1 MIAGTLEIQLLANM
15 ARLQKDMDDAKR
27 AVGSAMSSISSA
39 ANVAKAALSG
49 FAAGLSVTAI
59 VSHAR
64 ATIDAADAI
73 NDLSQRVGI
82 AVKDLAKYELAASQ
96 SGTSME
102 ALAKGIKSLSGN
114 LLEHGDA
121 LKKAGITATT
131 ADDAMKQLANV
142 FAGMPDGMEKT
153 TLAVKMFGKSGMDL
167 IPMLNMGSDG
177 LDKAAEKSAKYA
189 AQMAILAP
197 QSDAFNDNMAELGM
211 LSKISGM
218 AMMND
223 FMPALI
229 IITQAMADASQKGGM
244 FKGVMAG
251 IDEAANQM
259 FDWSGRQQR
268 KGIKSLTDDLADLHE
283 AQSLITV
290 DLFGRRGQIQ
300 LEIEGKTK
308 ALEAARKA
316 YFGLTDGN
324 AGRGSVN
331 PASVKPQSDW
341 MADYKAMMNAL
352 GGDSKAAA
360 VQITDYQKLTRAI
373 AEKQAVANLD
383 LETQARMT
391 EAQKYSAKF
400 EADLLIPGT
409 LKMTAGEIEL
419 TRAKMSTLVAT
430 ELANAEKDK
439 ETKANLAASEAQH
452 KYVETLTQG
461 LDKLKA
467 ESLTQQEHND
477 RLGLSVEAIA
487 ALDAAKL
494 ESQAVTLDLMAIKAL
509 DKNLDEEQYGLY
521 KAQAQELRKLAEL
534 KQTGAAKEAQVE
546 VAKKAA
552 EEWKRTADSINKDIT
567 DALMRGF
574 ENGKGFAENLRDTIT
589 NMFKTMILRPIVSA
603 VVSPISQGFSSM
615 LGGAGATSMGSNSL
629 INGAN
634 TASSLSSFGGAAAQ
648 YWTGSSAGASS
659 ASLAYA
665 NGVGMVGGDSIGALS
680 SANGGW
686 AGVNASG
693 GSAASGAA
701 AGGAS
706 GSSMI
711 PIIGWILA
719 GMSASSSFYDQGHGW
734 NGKYNALEP
743 VMGATD
749 GVLQG
754 VGLDGKTA
762 AIVSGSALIQ
772 GVLDKVGSWFD
783 GGHEYTVGTG
793 VQGKFSNG
801 GFSGRNYQN
810 WQNDGSPGIF
820 GIGKT
825 SGSSG
830 TNYSAMGSAA
840 SNALGD
846 AFVRVTDQVSGFAQ
860 SLGLSTDTIKG
871 FSKDITV
878 ALGSDAAAN
887 KAAIDVM
894 FAGIADD
901 MSAAF
906 LGTYETTVTQATG
919 LLGGFLPDVVS
930 TVFKP
935 GALMKEGETASVTL
949 VRLSTSLGQ
958 VNNSFDVLGKELL
971 SLSLTSGD
979 SASKLVDLLGG
990 MDAFKATTSSY
1001 YEAFYT
1007 EGERN
1012 AKLLEQL
1019 TGSFDKMGVALP
1031 DSLQTYRDLVNAQ
1044 DVNTESGRA
1053 MYASLMG
1060 MSGAFAQVT
1069 KAADDAANSVLSTLA
1084 YSNYVDYA
1092 SAASASGMKAL
1103 PRFAA
1108 GGMHAGG
1115 LRLVGE
1121 NGPEIEATGPARIW
1135 NADQMAGALRGGP
1148 AAPTNDAAAAE
1159 IRAQREEA
1167 RSQYRSM
1174 SLLYGRMLKIF
1185 EDWDRNGMP
1194 PGATA

>member
-27 AVGSAMSSISSA
+27 AVGGAMSSITSA
-39 ANVAKAALSG
+39 VNIAKAALSG
-49 FAAGLSVTAI
+49 LAAGLSVAAI

-73 NDLSQRVGI
+73 NDLSQRIGI

-96 SGTSME
+96 SGTTME
-102 ALAKGIKSLSGN
+102 ALAKGIKGLSGN

-167 IPMLNMGSDG
+167 IPMLNMGADG

-197 QSDAFNDNMAELGM
+197 QADAFNDNMAELGM

-218 AMMND
+218 SMMND
-223 FMPALI
+223 MMPALI
-229 IITQAMADASQKGGM
+229 AITQAMADASQKGGM

-268 KGIKSLTDDLADLHE
+268 KGIKTLTDDLASLHE

-308 ALEAARKA
+308 ALDAAKKA
-316 YFGLTDGN
+316 YFGLTEGN

-331 PASVKPQSDW
+331 PASVKPKTDWLSD
-341 MADYKAMMNAL
+341 YRAMMDAL
-352 GGDSKAAA
+352 GGDSKATAA
-360 VQITDYQKLTRAI
+360 QITDYQRLTRAI
-373 AEKQAVANLD
+373 AEKQAVSNLD

-409 LKMTAGEIEL
+409 LKMTATEIEL
-419 TRAKMSTLVAT
+419 TRAKMATLIAT
-430 ELANAEKDK
+430 ELSNVEKDK
-439 ETKANLAASEAQH
+439 ETKATLAGSEAHH

-494 ESQAVTLDLMAIKAL
+494 ESQAVTLDLMAIKVL

-534 KQTGAAKEAQVE
+534 KQTGAAKEAQIE

-574 ENGKGFAENLRDTIT
+574 ESGKGFAENLRDTIT

-603 VVSPISQGFSSM
+603 VVSPISQGITSMMGGSS
-615 LGGAGATSMGSNSL
+615 GASMGSGTL

-634 TASSLSSFGGAAAQ
+634 TASSLSSVGGAAAQ
-648 YWTGSSAGASS
+648 YWSGSSAGASS
-659 ASLAYA
+659 ASLMYA
-665 NGVGMVGGDSIGALS
+665 NGVGAVGGDSIGALS
-680 SANGGW
+680 TANGGW

-693 GSAASGAA
+693 GSAAGG

-706 GSSMI
+706 ASSMI

-719 GMSASSSFYDQGHGW
+719 GMSASSSMFDQGHGW

-754 VGLDGKTA
+754 VGLDAKTA

-793 VQGKFSNG
+793 MQGKFSNG
-801 GFSGRNYQN
+801 GFSGRNYQQ
-810 WQNDGSPGIF
+810 WQNDGSPGFF
-820 GIGKT
+820 GIGAT

-840 SNALGD
+840 SAALGV
-846 AFVRVTDQVSGFAQ
+846 AFVSVTDQVSSLAEN
-860 SLGLSTDTIKG
+860 LGLSTATIKG
-871 FSKDITV
+871 YSQDITV
-878 ALGSDAAAN
+878 ALGADAAAN
-887 KAAIDVM
+887 KAAIDTM
-894 FAGIADD
+894 FKGIANG
-901 MSAAF
+901 AAA
-906 LGTYETTVTQATG
+906 TVVDA
-919 LLGGFLPDVVS
+919 
-930 TVFKP
+930 KYIR
-935 GALMKEGETASVTL
+935 EGEGAATTL
-949 VRLSTSLGQ
+949 ERLSTNLGQ
-958 VNNSFDVLGKELL
+958 VNTSFDVLGKSLL
-971 SLSLTSGD
+971 SLSLVSGD
-979 SASKLVDLLGG
+979 SATQLVDLLGG

-1001 YEAFYT
+1001 YQAFYT

-1019 TGSFDKMGVALP
+1019 TGSFDKMGVSLP

-1044 DVNTESGRA
+1044 DVNTDSGRA

-1069 KAADDAANSVLSTLA
+1069 KAADAAANSVLSTLA

-1108 GGMHAGG
+1108 GGMHTGG

-1121 NGPEIEATGPARIW
+1121 DGPEIEATGPSRIW
-1135 NADQMAGALRGGP
+1135 NADQMAGALRSP
-1148 AAPTNDAAAAE
+1148 VAPSSDAAAAE
-1159 IRAQREEA
+1159 IRAQREESRA
-1167 RSQYRSM
+1167 QSRAMTTLYSRM
-1174 SLLYGRMLKIF
+1174 VKLLD
-1185 EDWDRNGMP
+1185 EWDRNGMP
-1194 PGATA
+1194 EVRTV